1 MLASSELLPAYLT
14 LTIKPHLSLMLLI
27 MSVISTENQLAN
39 VLQSAG
45 EASKVLDL
53 YVRVRE
59 ANQASVIT
67 GNIFIMKQ
75 LFDRT
80 V

>member
-1 MLASSELLPAYLT
+1 
-14 LTIKPHLSLMLLI
+14 

-45 EASKVLDL
+45 EDAASKVLDL